1 MTLRSRSRSSLL
13 FFLSLSRALW
23 AVRCALWGT
32 AAPDKIFLLRERG
45 FYHFHTFSSLFRR
58 RARANKRTS
67 TEEAERKEEERRR
80 RGIISRER
88 DREREREKGKESER
102 EKMTD
107 TWQLSAVASLVE
119 DIDKKILVV
128 LRDNSNIVGTLRSF
142 DQFANIVLENAVE
155 RMIVGTHYSDVPLG
169 LYIVRGENVVLMGD
183 IDEAIELKGLT
194 WVENDEIRRMKDA
207 EMEADKM
214 HGLIARNLDMLLDD

>member
-1 MTLRSRSRSSLL
+1 ML
-13 FFLSLSRALW
+13 FE
-23 AVRCALWGT
+23 
-32 AAPDKIFLLRERG
+32 KERER
-45 FYHFHTFSSLFRR
+45 
-58 RARANKRTS
+58 
-67 TEEAERKEEERRR
+67 EEER
-80 RGIISRER
+80 EEE
-88 DREREREKGKESER
+88 RERERVRGGEVRTKRVK
-102 EKMTD
+102 KMTD

-183 IDEAIELKGLT
+183 VDEAIELKGLT

>member
-1 MTLRSRSRSSLL
+1 MRGRSRAPRRHDVRRALT
-13 FFLSLSRALW
+13 LSRAP
-23 AVRCALWGT
+23 RPCA
-32 AAPDKIFLLRERG
+32 AAK
-45 FYHFHTFSSLFRR
+45 
-58 RARANKRTS
+58 
-67 TEEAERKEEERRR
+67 
-80 RGIISRER
+80 
-88 DREREREKGKESER
+88 
-102 EKMTD
+102 
-107 TWQLSAVASLVE
+107 QLVQ
-119 DIDKKILVV
+119 
-128 LRDNSNIVGTLRSF
+128 LRDGRKIIGIMRSF